1 MNVYQVHVA
10 NADEKV
16 TWIGKLNLW
25 IVKQIKPFH
34 ARVGMLCVLS
44 VLQLSEAGLRE
55 MKEETGLTVT
65 ADMCAG
71 PVHTLAVWEVGRTR
85 NVIYH

>member
-1 MNVYQVHVA
+1 
-10 NADEKV
+10 
-16 TWIGKLNLW
+16 
-25 IVKQIKPFH
+25 
-34 ARVGMLCVLS
+34 MLFVLS

-65 ADMCAG
+65 PDMCAG